1 MKKIL
6 LHSCCAPCSAAIIEW
21 LQNNNYEFSIF
32 FFNPNIYPE
41 EEYLIRKREIINYA
55 NNLNIPVIDEDN
67 YIFDNGNQLNWEERH
82 QWWNTQVCG
91 LENEPERGKRCLQ
104 CFKTRMVATAK
115 YASEHNF
122 DKITTTLASSRW
134 KDINQVFEAGQYAAS
149 LFPNVEFWDKNWRK
163 GGLYERRNTLA
174 KQFYNQ
180 KYCGCEYSLTAS
192 ETFHKA

>member
-1 MKKIL
+1 
-6 LHSCCAPCSAAIIEW
+6 
-21 LQNNNYEFSIF
+21 
-32 FFNPNIYPE
+32 
-41 EEYLIRKREIINYA
+41 
-55 NNLNIPVIDEDN
+55 
-67 YIFDNGNQLNWEERH
+67 
-82 QWWNTQVCG
+82 
-91 LENEPERGKRCLQ
+91 
-104 CFKTRMVATAK
+104 MVATAK